1 MAQVYGRY
9 NTEPYSKLQMDLMY
23 INQMSLMTDVK
34 LLFYTVKILFVK
46 ESTGGVKEG
55 QKTAMRV
62 KGTSAPEKRSA

>member
-9 NTEPYSKLQMDLMY
+9 NTEPNNKLKMDLMY

-46 ESTGGVKEG
+46 ESSSLV
-55 QKTAMRV
+55 
-62 KGTSAPEKRSA
+62 SAL